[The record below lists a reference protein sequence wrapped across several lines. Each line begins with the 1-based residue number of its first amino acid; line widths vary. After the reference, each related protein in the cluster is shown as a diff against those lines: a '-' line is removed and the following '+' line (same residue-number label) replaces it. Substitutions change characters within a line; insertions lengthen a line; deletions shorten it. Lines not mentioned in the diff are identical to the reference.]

1 MILYSGTTC
10 PFSHRCRFLLYEK
23 GMDFEVR
30 DVDVNNIPADILTM
44 NPYGEVPVLVER
56 EFFLYEANI
65 ICEYLDERFPH
76 PQLMPAEPVLRAR
89 VRLFMFNFEREL
101 FTHVK
106 TLESR
111 QADEAAKEVA
121 RTNIRDQLTAMAP
134 IFTKNKYIFGEDFT
148 MLDVV
153 MAPLLWRLGLY
164 GIELPKS
171 AAALHKYAER
181 LFSRQSFIGSMTPS
195 EKVMRR

>member
-30 DVDVNNIPADILTM
+30 DVDVNNLPADIATM

-76 PQLMPAEPVLRAR
+76 PQLMPAEPVMRAR
-89 VRLFMFNFEREL
+89 VRLFLFNFEREL
-101 FTHVK
+101 FTHVR
-106 TLESR
+106 TLESSKTDEEAK
-111 QADEAAKEVA
+111 QAARAA
-121 RTNIRDQLTAMAP
+121 IRDQLTAMSP
-134 IFTKNKYIFGEDFT
+134 VFLKNKYIFGEEFT

-153 MAPLLWRLGLY
+153 MAPLLWRLVYY
-164 GIELPKS
+164 GIDLPPS
-171 AAALHKYAER
+171 AAQKYAER
-181 LFSRQSFIGSMTPS
+181 LFSRQSFIDSMTPS

>member
-76 PQLMPAEPVLRAR
+76 PQLMPAEPVLRVCSCLILNVSFSHTSEHLNLVKLTRALKR
-89 VRLFMFNFEREL
+89 SRE
-101 FTHVK
+101 
-106 TLESR
+106 
-111 QADEAAKEVA
+111 
-121 RTNIRDQLTAMAP
+121 P
-134 IFTKNKYIFGEDFT
+134 IFVIN
-148 MLDVV
+148 
-153 MAPLLWRLGLY
+153 
-164 GIELPKS
+164 
-171 AAALHKYAER
+171 
-181 LFSRQSFIGSMTPS
+181 
-195 EKVMRR
+195 

>member
-1 MILYSGTTC
+1 MILYSGSTC

-23 GMDFEVR
+23 GMDFEVK
-30 DVDVNNIPADILTM
+30 DIDVNNVPAEIFTM
-44 NPYGEVPVLVER
+44 NPYGEVPVLEER

-76 PQLMPAEPVLRAR
+76 PQLMPAEPVHRAR
-89 VRLFMFNFEREL
+89 VRLFLFNFEREL
-101 FTHVK
+101 FGYVK

-111 QADEAAKEVA
+111 QADDSAKVLA
-121 RTNIRDQLTAMAP
+121 RGRIREQLIAMAP
-134 IFTKNKYIFGEDFT
+134 IFVKNKYIFGDEFT

-153 MAPLLWRLGLY
+153 MAPLLWRLEYY

-171 AAALHKYAER
+171 AAPLQKYAER
-181 LFSRQSFIGSMTPS
+181 LFSRQSFIDSMTPS

>member
-30 DVDVNNIPADILTM
+30 DVDVNNLPADIATM

-76 PQLMPAEPVLRAR
+76 PQLMPAEPVMRAR
-89 VRLFMFNFEREL
+89 VRLFLFNFEREL
-101 FTHVK
+101 FTHVR
-106 TLESR
+106 TLESSKTDEEAK
-111 QADEAAKEVA
+111 QAARAA
-121 RTNIRDQLTAMAP
+121 IRDQLTAMSP
-134 IFTKNKYIFGEDFT
+134 VFLKNKYIFGEEFT

-153 MAPLLWRLGLY
+153 MAPLLWRLVYY
-164 GIELPKS
+164 GIDLPPS
-171 AAALHKYAER
+171 AAPLQKYAER
-181 LFSRQSFIGSMTPS
+181 LFSRQSFIDSMTPS

>member
-30 DVDVNNIPADILTM
+30 DVDVNNLPADIATM

-76 PQLMPAEPVLRAR
+76 PQLMPAEPVMRAR
-89 VRLFMFNFEREL
+89 VRLFLFNFEREL
-101 FTHVK
+101 FTHVR
-106 TLESR
+106 TLESSKT
-111 QADEAAKEVA
+111 DEVA
-121 RTNIRDQLTAMAP
+121 KQATRAAIRDQLTAMSP
-134 IFTKNKYIFGEDFT
+134 VFLKNKYIFGEEFT

-153 MAPLLWRLGLY
+153 MAPLLWRLGYY
-164 GIELPKS
+164 GIDLPPS
-171 AAALHKYAER
+171 AAPLQKYAER
-181 LFSRQSFIGSMTPS
+181 LFSRQSFIDSMTPS

>member
-30 DVDVNNIPADILTM
+30 DVDVNNLPADIATM

-76 PQLMPAEPVLRAR
+76 PQLMPAEPVMRAR
-89 VRLFMFNFEREL
+89 VRLFLFNFEREL
-101 FTHVK
+101 FTHVR
-106 TLESR
+106 TLESSKTDEEAK
-111 QADEAAKEVA
+111 QAARAA
-121 RTNIRDQLTAMAP
+121 IRDQLTAMSP
-134 IFTKNKYIFGEDFT
+134 VFLKNKYIFGEEFT

-153 MAPLLWRLGLY
+153 MAPLLWRLVYY
-164 GIELPKS
+164 GIDLPPS
-171 AAALHKYAER
+171 AAPLQKYAEQ
-181 LFSRQSFIGSMTPS
+181 LFSRQSFIDSMTPS

>member
-76 PQLMPAEPVLRAR
+76 PQLMPAEP
-89 VRLFMFNFEREL
+89 
-101 FTHVK
+101 HV
-106 TLESR
+106 
-111 QADEAAKEVA
+111 
-121 RTNIRDQLTAMAP
+121 
-134 IFTKNKYIFGEDFT
+134 
-148 MLDVV
+148 
-153 MAPLLWRLGLY
+153 
-164 GIELPKS
+164 
-171 AAALHKYAER
+171 
-181 LFSRQSFIGSMTPS
+181 
-195 EKVMRR
+195 